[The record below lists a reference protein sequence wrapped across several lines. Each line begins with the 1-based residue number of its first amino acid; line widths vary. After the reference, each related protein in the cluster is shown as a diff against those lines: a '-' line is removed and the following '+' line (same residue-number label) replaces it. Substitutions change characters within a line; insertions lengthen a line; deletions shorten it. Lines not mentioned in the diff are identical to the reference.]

1 MNDLCK
7 GQLCSSKGQ
16 LYDAK
21 GQLYEAKG
29 EHCATQFS
37 FL

>member
-21 GQLYEAKG
+21 GQ
-29 EHCATQFS
+29 HCATQFS